1 MRPSRLINV
10 AAIQTHDVPR
20 VGILTPER
28 SVTAVPQGLF
38 GGATCVPRFSASK
51 KDPISPLSRPH
62 DTELCCLEPREIRR
76 IHGLTDW
83 KGDPLFLAALV

>member
-38 GGATCVPRFSASK
+38 GGATCVPYRGSPPVK
-51 KDPISPLSRPH
+51 KTQYRLSLDPATLN
-62 DTELCCLEPREIRR
+62 C
-76 IHGLTDW
+76 
-83 KGDPLFLAALV
+83 VV